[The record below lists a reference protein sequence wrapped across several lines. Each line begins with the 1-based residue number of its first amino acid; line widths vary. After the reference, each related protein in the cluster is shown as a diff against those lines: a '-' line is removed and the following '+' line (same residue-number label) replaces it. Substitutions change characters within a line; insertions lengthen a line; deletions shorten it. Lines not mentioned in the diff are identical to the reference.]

1 MEMLIRRSRS
11 AHGVLQTTRATASM
25 AVNASQPS
33 STSADSAADPLIPAD
48 SADAISGSSVAR
60 RLSEEDSIYALPSGT
75 LSPMPGQKGND
86 AVGPSNAN
94 RQDANETS
102 THGEVHALNSEAIAQ
117 SADTAQPP
125 AEIAQ
130 RALKG
135 LHRENAG
142 ATGAEMM
149 ILGISRGIWG
159 DEGSLISS
167 AIRFRSRLVKDA
179 EFKVRN
185 AR

>member
-1 MEMLIRRSRS
+1 
-11 AHGVLQTTRATASM
+11 M

-33 STSADSAADPLIPAD
+33 STSADSAADPPIPAD
-48 SADAISGSSVAR
+48 SADATSGSSAAR
-60 RLSEEDSIYALPSGT
+60 RLSEDDSFYALPSGT
-75 LSPMPGQKGND
+75 LSPIPGPKGND

-102 THGEVHALNSEAIAQ
+102 THGEAHALNSEAIAQ
-117 SADTAQPP
+117 SADTAQPA

-130 RALKG
+130 RAFGG

-142 ATGAEMM
+142 ATGAETM

-159 DEGSLISS
+159 DEESLISS
-167 AIRFRSRLVKDA
+167 AMVDSDPVW
-179 EFKVRN
+179 
-185 AR
+185 